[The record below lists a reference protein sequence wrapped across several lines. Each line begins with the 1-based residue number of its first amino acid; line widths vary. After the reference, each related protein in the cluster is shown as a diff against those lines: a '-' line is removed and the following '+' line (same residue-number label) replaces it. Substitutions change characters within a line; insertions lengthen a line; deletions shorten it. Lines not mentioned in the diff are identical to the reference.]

1 MERIHID
8 HDSGYLDLNIEAFFP
23 CSLQKARKVFKLINR
38 CCPYGDR
45 AALRAELLE
54 LAKGYEAM
62 CQMYED
68 KISTLPPGSKEIKPW
83 AAELRKTV
91 TLRKRL
97 RRNIDLL
104 EV

>member
-1 MERIHID
+1 MERIRID

-23 CSLQKARKVFKLINR
+23 CSPQKARKVFKLINR

-68 KISTLPPGSKEIKPW
+68 KIHTPARLQGDQALGHRTEENSH
-83 AAELRKTV
+83 AAEASAA
-91 TLRKRL
+91 
-97 RRNIDLL
+97 
-104 EV
+104 EH